1 MPSLQPKD
9 RKGHHLK
16 KREKVVYE
24 KEKAMREGSVRGM
37 YEMRGNDY
45 NVSWNDESMQR

>member
-1 MPSLQPKD
+1 M
-9 RKGHHLK
+9 
-16 KREKVVYE
+16 YE

-45 NVSWNDESMQR
+45 NVRQLRRDVIRVVTAAACILVIVVQVH